1 MIEFLIRRFVPDWQQ
16 VQRTDVR
23 ERYGTLAAAVGI
35 LSNIFLCII
44 KGLIG
49 LFSGSIAVTADAV
62 NNLSDAG
69 SSVITL
75 LAFKIAGKPA
85 DEEHPYGH
93 ARMEYI
99 SGMAVSFIII
109 LLGLELMGS
118 SFEKILHPEEVGVSA
133 LTYLVLIVS
142 IAVKLWQGM
151 FNRNLGKRISS
162 EALLKNGGEI
172 FRVQQTM
179 QLVAKAYG
187 IPGFQ
192 VYVLANGLFVSMQE
206 EGRTITRPVES
217 GDAAGQEH
225 LFGQEHLASRAHL
238 ASQVRYVPLSSV
250 HLGRVAAVN
259 NLSREIVA
267 QKYTVEEASRK
278 IEQIDKLPFT
288 SNAVQT
294 LMSGLGAGA
303 FCILFGGSLLDSA
316 AAFLSGLVLW
326 IFVLFLT
333 ARGANKIMVN
343 ILASALVTAMGVLF
357 FHLFSFG
364 DSMDMIVIGSIVPL
378 LPGVPLTNSIR
389 DYLNGDYLSGTI
401 RMIDAVL
408 VACCIA
414 LGVGIVLRVFQLVT
428 A

>member
-85 DEEHPYGH
+85 DKEHPYGH

-162 EALLKNGGEI
+162 EALQATAADSLNDVFSTGAVLLSTLVYQFTAIPIDGWVGMLVAI
-172 FRVQQTM
+172 FITVSGVKLIMETGSPLLGQAPDPQMVQELEEKITAYDGVIGIHDLQVHNYGPGRVFATVHAEVPANRDILVSHDIIDNIEREVGHEMNLNLVIHMDPVVTDDERLNQLHAQVQQIVAGIDSNLSMHDFRAVFGPTHTN
-179 QLVAKAYG
+179 LVFDVVVP
-187 IPGFQ
+187 PGF
-192 VYVLANGLFVSMQE
+192 S
-206 EGRTITRPVES
+206 
-217 GDAAGQEH
+217 
-225 LFGQEHLASRAHL
+225 
-238 ASQVRYVPLSSV
+238 LSDSE
-250 HLGRVAAVN
+250 
-259 NLSREIVA
+259 LSR
-267 QKYTVEEASRK
+267 R
-278 IEQIDKLPFT
+278 IEQQ
-288 SNAVQT
+288 VQT
-294 LMSGLGAGA
+294 LGSY
-303 FCILFGGSLLDSA
+303 FC
-316 AAFLSGLVLW
+316 
-326 IFVLFLT
+326 
-333 ARGANKIMVN
+333 
-343 ILASALVTAMGVLF
+343 
-357 FHLFSFG
+357 
-364 DSMDMIVIGSIVPL
+364 VITVDHNYAYFPQ
-378 LPGVPLTNSIR
+378 N
-389 DYLNGDYLSGTI
+389 
-401 RMIDAVL
+401 AK
-408 VACCIA
+408 
-414 LGVGIVLRVFQLVT
+414 
-428 A
+428 

>member
-162 EALLKNGGEI
+162 EALQATAADSLNDVFSTGAVLLSTLVYQFTAVPIDGW
-172 FRVQQTM
+172 VGM
-179 QLVAKAYG
+179 LVAIFITVSGVKLIMETGSPLLGQAPDPQMVRELEEKITAYDGVIG
-187 IPGFQ
+187 IHDLQVHNYGPGRVFATVHAEVPANRDILVSHDIIDNIEREVGHEMNLNLVIHMDPVVTDDERLNQLHAQVQLIVAGIDSNLSMHDFRAVFGPTHTNLVFDVVVPPGF
-192 VYVLANGLFVSMQE
+192 S
-206 EGRTITRPVES
+206 
-217 GDAAGQEH
+217 
-225 LFGQEHLASRAHL
+225 
-238 ASQVRYVPLSSV
+238 LSDSE
-250 HLGRVAAVN
+250 
-259 NLSREIVA
+259 LSR
-267 QKYTVEEASRK
+267 R
-278 IEQIDKLPFT
+278 IEQQ
-288 SNAVQT
+288 VQT
-294 LMSGLGAGA
+294 LGSY
-303 FCILFGGSLLDSA
+303 FC
-316 AAFLSGLVLW
+316 
-326 IFVLFLT
+326 
-333 ARGANKIMVN
+333 
-343 ILASALVTAMGVLF
+343 
-357 FHLFSFG
+357 
-364 DSMDMIVIGSIVPL
+364 VITVDHNYAYFPQ
-378 LPGVPLTNSIR
+378 N
-389 DYLNGDYLSGTI
+389 
-401 RMIDAVL
+401 AK
-408 VACCIA
+408 
-414 LGVGIVLRVFQLVT
+414 
-428 A
+428 

>member
-162 EALLKNGGEI
+162 EALQATAADSLNDVFSTGAVLLSTLVYQFTAIPIDGWVGMLVAI
-172 FRVQQTM
+172 FITVSGVKLIMETGSPLLGQAPDPQMVRELEEKITAYDGVIGIHDLQVHNYGPGRVFATVHAEVPANRDILVSHDIIDNIEREVGHEMNLNLVIHMDPVVTDDERLNQLHAQVQQIVVSIDSDLSMHDFRAVFGPTHTN
-179 QLVAKAYG
+179 LVFDVVVP
-187 IPGFQ
+187 PGF
-192 VYVLANGLFVSMQE
+192 S
-206 EGRTITRPVES
+206 
-217 GDAAGQEH
+217 
-225 LFGQEHLASRAHL
+225 
-238 ASQVRYVPLSSV
+238 LSDSE
-250 HLGRVAAVN
+250 
-259 NLSREIVA
+259 LSR
-267 QKYTVEEASRK
+267 R
-278 IEQIDKLPFT
+278 IEQQ
-288 SNAVQT
+288 VQT
-294 LMSGLGAGA
+294 LGSY
-303 FCILFGGSLLDSA
+303 FC
-316 AAFLSGLVLW
+316 
-326 IFVLFLT
+326 
-333 ARGANKIMVN
+333 
-343 ILASALVTAMGVLF
+343 
-357 FHLFSFG
+357 
-364 DSMDMIVIGSIVPL
+364 VITVDHNYAYFPQ
-378 LPGVPLTNSIR
+378 N
-389 DYLNGDYLSGTI
+389 
-401 RMIDAVL
+401 AK
-408 VACCIA
+408 
-414 LGVGIVLRVFQLVT
+414 
-428 A
+428 

>member
-99 SGMAVSFIII
+99 AGMAVSFIII

-162 EALLKNGGEI
+162 EALQATAADSLNDVFSTGAVLLSTLVYQFTAIPIDGWVGMLVAI
-172 FRVQQTM
+172 FITVSGVKLIMETGSPLLGQAPDPQMVRELEEKITAYDGVIGIHDLQVHNYGPGRVFATVHAEVPANRDILVSHDIIDNIEREVGHEMNLNLVIHMDPVVTDDERLNQLHAQVQQIVAGIDSNLSMHDFRAVFGPTHTN
-179 QLVAKAYG
+179 LVFDVVVP
-187 IPGFQ
+187 PGF
-192 VYVLANGLFVSMQE
+192 S
-206 EGRTITRPVES
+206 
-217 GDAAGQEH
+217 
-225 LFGQEHLASRAHL
+225 
-238 ASQVRYVPLSSV
+238 LSDSE
-250 HLGRVAAVN
+250 
-259 NLSREIVA
+259 LSR
-267 QKYTVEEASRK
+267 R
-278 IEQIDKLPFT
+278 IEQQ
-288 SNAVQT
+288 VQT
-294 LMSGLGAGA
+294 LGSY
-303 FCILFGGSLLDSA
+303 FC
-316 AAFLSGLVLW
+316 
-326 IFVLFLT
+326 
-333 ARGANKIMVN
+333 
-343 ILASALVTAMGVLF
+343 
-357 FHLFSFG
+357 
-364 DSMDMIVIGSIVPL
+364 VITVDHNYAYFPQ
-378 LPGVPLTNSIR
+378 N
-389 DYLNGDYLSGTI
+389 
-401 RMIDAVL
+401 AK
-408 VACCIA
+408 
-414 LGVGIVLRVFQLVT
+414 
-428 A
+428 

>member
-23 ERYGTLAAAVGI
+23 ERYGTLAAVVGI

-162 EALLKNGGEI
+162 EALQATAADSLNDVFSTGAVLLSTLVYQFTAIPIDGW
-172 FRVQQTM
+172 VGM
-179 QLVAKAYG
+179 LVAIFITVSGVKLIMETGSPLLGQAPDPQMVRELEEKITAYDGVIG
-187 IPGFQ
+187 IHDLQVHNYGPGRVFATVHAEVPANRDILVSHDIIDNIEREVGHEMNLNLVIHMDPVVTDDERLNQLHAQVQLIVAGIDSNLSMHDFRAVFGPTHTNLVFDVVVPPGF
-192 VYVLANGLFVSMQE
+192 S
-206 EGRTITRPVES
+206 
-217 GDAAGQEH
+217 
-225 LFGQEHLASRAHL
+225 
-238 ASQVRYVPLSSV
+238 LSDSE
-250 HLGRVAAVN
+250 
-259 NLSREIVA
+259 LSR
-267 QKYTVEEASRK
+267 R
-278 IEQIDKLPFT
+278 IEQQ
-288 SNAVQT
+288 VQ
-294 LMSGLGAGA
+294 
-303 FCILFGGSLLDSA
+303 
-316 AAFLSGLVLW
+316 
-326 IFVLFLT
+326 
-333 ARGANKIMVN
+333 
-343 ILASALVTAMGVLF
+343 
-357 FHLFSFG
+357 
-364 DSMDMIVIGSIVPL
+364 
-378 LPGVPLTNSIR
+378 
-389 DYLNGDYLSGTI
+389 
-401 RMIDAVL
+401 
-408 VACCIA
+408 A
-414 LGVGIVLRVFQLVT
+414 LGSYFCVITVDHNYAYFPQN
-428 A
+428 AK

>member
-109 LLGLELMGS
+109 LLGLELIGS

-162 EALLKNGGEI
+162 EALQATAADSLNDVFSTGAVLLSTLVYQFTAIPIDGWVGMLVAI
-172 FRVQQTM
+172 FITVSGVKLIMETGSPLLGQAPDPQMVRELEEKITAYDGVIGIHDLQVHNYGPGRVFATVHAEVPANRDILVSHDIIDNIEREVGHEMNLNLVIHMDPVVTDDERLNQLHAQVQQIVAGIDSNLSMHDFRAVFGPTHTN
-179 QLVAKAYG
+179 LVFDVVVP
-187 IPGFQ
+187 PGF
-192 VYVLANGLFVSMQE
+192 S
-206 EGRTITRPVES
+206 
-217 GDAAGQEH
+217 
-225 LFGQEHLASRAHL
+225 
-238 ASQVRYVPLSSV
+238 LSDSE
-250 HLGRVAAVN
+250 
-259 NLSREIVA
+259 LSR
-267 QKYTVEEASRK
+267 R
-278 IEQIDKLPFT
+278 IEQQ
-288 SNAVQT
+288 VQT
-294 LMSGLGAGA
+294 LGSY
-303 FCILFGGSLLDSA
+303 FC
-316 AAFLSGLVLW
+316 
-326 IFVLFLT
+326 
-333 ARGANKIMVN
+333 
-343 ILASALVTAMGVLF
+343 
-357 FHLFSFG
+357 
-364 DSMDMIVIGSIVPL
+364 VITVDHNYAYFPQ
-378 LPGVPLTNSIR
+378 N
-389 DYLNGDYLSGTI
+389 
-401 RMIDAVL
+401 AK
-408 VACCIA
+408 
-414 LGVGIVLRVFQLVT
+414 
-428 A
+428 

>member
-23 ERYGTLAAAVGI
+23 ERYGTLAAVVGI

-151 FNRNLGKRISS
+151 FNRSLGKRISS
-162 EALLKNGGEI
+162 EALQATAADSLNDVFSTGAVLLSTLVYQFTAIPIDGWVGMLVAI
-172 FRVQQTM
+172 FITVSGVKLIMETGSPLLGQAPDPQMVQELEEKITAYDGVIGIHDLQVHNYGPGRVFATVHAEVPANRDILVSHDIIDNIEREVGHEMNLNLVIHMDPVVTDDERLNQLHAQVQQIVAGIDSNLSMHDFRAVFGPTHTN
-179 QLVAKAYG
+179 LVFDVVVP
-187 IPGFQ
+187 PGF
-192 VYVLANGLFVSMQE
+192 S
-206 EGRTITRPVES
+206 
-217 GDAAGQEH
+217 
-225 LFGQEHLASRAHL
+225 
-238 ASQVRYVPLSSV
+238 LSDSE
-250 HLGRVAAVN
+250 
-259 NLSREIVA
+259 LSR
-267 QKYTVEEASRK
+267 R
-278 IEQIDKLPFT
+278 IEQQ
-288 SNAVQT
+288 VQT
-294 LMSGLGAGA
+294 LGSY
-303 FCILFGGSLLDSA
+303 FC
-316 AAFLSGLVLW
+316 
-326 IFVLFLT
+326 
-333 ARGANKIMVN
+333 
-343 ILASALVTAMGVLF
+343 
-357 FHLFSFG
+357 
-364 DSMDMIVIGSIVPL
+364 VITVDHNYAYFPQ
-378 LPGVPLTNSIR
+378 N
-389 DYLNGDYLSGTI
+389 
-401 RMIDAVL
+401 AK
-408 VACCIA
+408 
-414 LGVGIVLRVFQLVT
+414 
-428 A
+428 

>member
-49 LFSGSIAVTADAV
+49 LFSGSIAVIADAV

-151 FNRNLGKRISS
+151 FNRSLGKRISS
-162 EALLKNGGEI
+162 EALQATAADSLNDVFSTGAVLLSTLVYQFTAIPIDGWVGMLVAI
-172 FRVQQTM
+172 FITVSGVKLIMETGSPLLGQAPDPQMVRELEEKITAYDGVIGIHDLQVHNYGPGRVFATVHAEVPANRDILVSHDIIDNIEREVGHEMNLNLVIHMDPVVTDDERLNQLHAQVQQIVAGIDSNLSMHDFRAVFGPTHTN
-179 QLVAKAYG
+179 LVFDVVVP
-187 IPGFQ
+187 PGF
-192 VYVLANGLFVSMQE
+192 S
-206 EGRTITRPVES
+206 
-217 GDAAGQEH
+217 
-225 LFGQEHLASRAHL
+225 
-238 ASQVRYVPLSSV
+238 LSDSE
-250 HLGRVAAVN
+250 
-259 NLSREIVA
+259 LSR
-267 QKYTVEEASRK
+267 R
-278 IEQIDKLPFT
+278 IEQQ
-288 SNAVQT
+288 VQT
-294 LMSGLGAGA
+294 LGSY
-303 FCILFGGSLLDSA
+303 FC
-316 AAFLSGLVLW
+316 
-326 IFVLFLT
+326 
-333 ARGANKIMVN
+333 
-343 ILASALVTAMGVLF
+343 
-357 FHLFSFG
+357 
-364 DSMDMIVIGSIVPL
+364 VITVDHNYAYFPQ
-378 LPGVPLTNSIR
+378 N
-389 DYLNGDYLSGTI
+389 
-401 RMIDAVL
+401 AK
-408 VACCIA
+408 
-414 LGVGIVLRVFQLVT
+414 
-428 A
+428 

>member
-162 EALLKNGGEI
+162 EALQATAADSLNDVFSTGAVLLSTLVYQFTAIPIDGWVGMLVAI
-172 FRVQQTM
+172 FITVSGVKLIMETGSPLLGQAPDPQMVRELEEKITAYDGVIGIHDLQVHNYGPGRVFATVHAEVPANRDILVSHDIIDNIERDFQRDM
-179 QLVAKAYG
+179 GIQLVIHLDPVVTGDERTNKLRE
-187 IPGFQ
+187 Q
-192 VYVLANGLFVSMQE
+192 V
-206 EGRTITRPVES
+206 
-217 GDAAGQEH
+217 
-225 LFGQEHLASRAHL
+225 
-238 ASQVRYVPLSSV
+238 
-250 HLGRVAAVN
+250 
-259 NLSREIVA
+259 
-267 QKYTVEEASRK
+267 
-278 IEQIDKLPFT
+278 
-288 SNAVQT
+288 
-294 LMSGLGAGA
+294 
-303 FCILFGGSLLDSA
+303 GSLLHVVYPQAAMHDFRVVWGVTHSNVVFDVAVPFSLADSDDQVKERIA
-316 AAFLSGLVLW
+316 QAVSTLDPSYRAVVTVDRES
-326 IFVLFLT
+326 T
-333 ARGANKIMVN
+333 VN
-343 ILASALVTAMGVLF
+343 ELES
-357 FHLFSFG
+357 
-364 DSMDMIVIGSIVPL
+364 
-378 LPGVPLTNSIR
+378 
-389 DYLNGDYLSGTI
+389 
-401 RMIDAVL
+401 
-408 VACCIA
+408 
-414 LGVGIVLRVFQLVT
+414 
-428 A
+428 

>member
-1 MIEFLIRRFVPDWQQ
+1 MIEFLIRRFIPDWQQ

-162 EALLKNGGEI
+162 EALQATAADSLNDVFSTGAVLLSTLVYQFTAIPIDGWVGMLVAI
-172 FRVQQTM
+172 FITVSGVKLIMETGSPLLGQAPDPQMVQELEEKITAYDGVIGIHDLQVHNYGPGRVFATVHAEVPANRDILVSHDIIDNIEREVGHEMNLNLVIHMDPVVTDDERLNQLHAQVQQIVVGIDSDLSMHDFRAVFGPTHTN
-179 QLVAKAYG
+179 LVFDVVVP
-187 IPGFQ
+187 PGF
-192 VYVLANGLFVSMQE
+192 S
-206 EGRTITRPVES
+206 
-217 GDAAGQEH
+217 
-225 LFGQEHLASRAHL
+225 
-238 ASQVRYVPLSSV
+238 LSDSE
-250 HLGRVAAVN
+250 
-259 NLSREIVA
+259 LSR
-267 QKYTVEEASRK
+267 R
-278 IEQIDKLPFT
+278 IEQQ
-288 SNAVQT
+288 VQT
-294 LMSGLGAGA
+294 LGSY
-303 FCILFGGSLLDSA
+303 FC
-316 AAFLSGLVLW
+316 
-326 IFVLFLT
+326 
-333 ARGANKIMVN
+333 
-343 ILASALVTAMGVLF
+343 
-357 FHLFSFG
+357 
-364 DSMDMIVIGSIVPL
+364 VITVDHNYAYFPQ
-378 LPGVPLTNSIR
+378 N
-389 DYLNGDYLSGTI
+389 
-401 RMIDAVL
+401 AK
-408 VACCIA
+408 
-414 LGVGIVLRVFQLVT
+414 
-428 A
+428 

>member
-162 EALLKNGGEI
+162 EALQATAADSLNDVFSTGAVLLSTLVYQFTAIPIDGWVGMLVAI
-172 FRVQQTM
+172 FITVSGVKLIMETGSPLLGQAPDPQMVRELEEKITAYDGVIGIHDLQVHNYGPGRVFATVHAEVPANRDILVSHDIIDNIEREVGHEMNLNLVIHMDPVVTDDERLNQLHAQVQQIVAGIDSNLSMHDFRAVFGPTHTN
-179 QLVAKAYG
+179 LVFDVVVP
-187 IPGFQ
+187 PGF
-192 VYVLANGLFVSMQE
+192 S
-206 EGRTITRPVES
+206 
-217 GDAAGQEH
+217 
-225 LFGQEHLASRAHL
+225 
-238 ASQVRYVPLSSV
+238 LSDSE
-250 HLGRVAAVN
+250 
-259 NLSREIVA
+259 LSR
-267 QKYTVEEASRK
+267 R
-278 IEQIDKLPFT
+278 IEQQ
-288 SNAVQT
+288 VQT
-294 LMSGLGAGA
+294 LGSY
-303 FCILFGGSLLDSA
+303 FC
-316 AAFLSGLVLW
+316 
-326 IFVLFLT
+326 
-333 ARGANKIMVN
+333 
-343 ILASALVTAMGVLF
+343 
-357 FHLFSFG
+357 
-364 DSMDMIVIGSIVPL
+364 VITVDHNYAYFPQ
-378 LPGVPLTNSIR
+378 NSK
-389 DYLNGDYLSGTI
+389 
-401 RMIDAVL
+401 
-408 VACCIA
+408 
-414 LGVGIVLRVFQLVT
+414 
-428 A
+428 

>member
-85 DEEHPYGH
+85 DEEHHYGH

-162 EALLKNGGEI
+162 EALQATAADSLNDVFSTGAVLLSTLVYQFTAIPIDGWVCMLVAI
-172 FRVQQTM
+172 FITVSGVKLIMETGSPLLGQAPDPQMVQELEEKITAYDGVIGIHDLQVHNYGPGRVFATVHAEVPANRDILVSHDIIDNIEREVGHEMNLNLVIHMDPVVTDDERLNQLHAQVQQIVAGIDSNLSMHDFRAVFGPTHTN
-179 QLVAKAYG
+179 LVFDVVVP
-187 IPGFQ
+187 PGF
-192 VYVLANGLFVSMQE
+192 S
-206 EGRTITRPVES
+206 
-217 GDAAGQEH
+217 
-225 LFGQEHLASRAHL
+225 
-238 ASQVRYVPLSSV
+238 LSDSE
-250 HLGRVAAVN
+250 
-259 NLSREIVA
+259 LSR
-267 QKYTVEEASRK
+267 R
-278 IEQIDKLPFT
+278 IEQQ
-288 SNAVQT
+288 VQT
-294 LMSGLGAGA
+294 LGSY
-303 FCILFGGSLLDSA
+303 FC
-316 AAFLSGLVLW
+316 
-326 IFVLFLT
+326 
-333 ARGANKIMVN
+333 
-343 ILASALVTAMGVLF
+343 
-357 FHLFSFG
+357 
-364 DSMDMIVIGSIVPL
+364 VITVDHNYAYFPK
-378 LPGVPLTNSIR
+378 N
-389 DYLNGDYLSGTI
+389 
-401 RMIDAVL
+401 AK
-408 VACCIA
+408 
-414 LGVGIVLRVFQLVT
+414 
-428 A
+428 

>member
-151 FNRNLGKRISS
+151 FNRSLGKRISS
-162 EALLKNGGEI
+162 EALQATATDSLNDVFSTGAVLLSTLVYQFTAIPIDGWVGMLVAI
-172 FRVQQTM
+172 FITVSGVKLIMETGSPLLGQAPDPQMVRELEEKITAYDGVIGIHDLQVHNYGPGRVFATVHAEVPANRDILVSHDIIDNIEREVGHEMNLNLVIHMDPVVTDDERLNQLQAQVQQIVAGIDSNLSMHDFRAVFGPTHTN
-179 QLVAKAYG
+179 LVFDVVVP
-187 IPGFQ
+187 PGF
-192 VYVLANGLFVSMQE
+192 S
-206 EGRTITRPVES
+206 
-217 GDAAGQEH
+217 
-225 LFGQEHLASRAHL
+225 
-238 ASQVRYVPLSSV
+238 LSDSE
-250 HLGRVAAVN
+250 
-259 NLSREIVA
+259 LSR
-267 QKYTVEEASRK
+267 R
-278 IEQIDKLPFT
+278 IEQQ
-288 SNAVQT
+288 VQT
-294 LMSGLGAGA
+294 LGSY
-303 FCILFGGSLLDSA
+303 FC
-316 AAFLSGLVLW
+316 
-326 IFVLFLT
+326 
-333 ARGANKIMVN
+333 
-343 ILASALVTAMGVLF
+343 
-357 FHLFSFG
+357 
-364 DSMDMIVIGSIVPL
+364 VITVDHNYAYFPQ
-378 LPGVPLTNSIR
+378 N
-389 DYLNGDYLSGTI
+389 
-401 RMIDAVL
+401 AK
-408 VACCIA
+408 
-414 LGVGIVLRVFQLVT
+414 
-428 A
+428 

>member
-162 EALLKNGGEI
+162 EALQATAADSLNDVFSTGAVLLSTLVYQFTAIPIDGWVGMLVAIFITVSGVKLIMETGSPLLGQAPDPQMVRELEEKITAYDGVIGIHDLQVHNYGPGRVFATVHAEVPANRDILVSHDIIDNIEREGGHEMNLNLVI
-172 FRVQQTM
+172 HMDPVVTDDERLNQLHAQVQQIVAGIDSNLSMHDFRAVFGPTHTN
-179 QLVAKAYG
+179 LVFDVVVP
-187 IPGFQ
+187 PGF
-192 VYVLANGLFVSMQE
+192 S
-206 EGRTITRPVES
+206 
-217 GDAAGQEH
+217 
-225 LFGQEHLASRAHL
+225 
-238 ASQVRYVPLSSV
+238 LSDSE
-250 HLGRVAAVN
+250 
-259 NLSREIVA
+259 LSR
-267 QKYTVEEASRK
+267 R
-278 IEQIDKLPFT
+278 IEQQ
-288 SNAVQT
+288 VQT
-294 LMSGLGAGA
+294 LGSY
-303 FCILFGGSLLDSA
+303 FC
-316 AAFLSGLVLW
+316 
-326 IFVLFLT
+326 
-333 ARGANKIMVN
+333 
-343 ILASALVTAMGVLF
+343 
-357 FHLFSFG
+357 
-364 DSMDMIVIGSIVPL
+364 VITVDHNYAYFPQ
-378 LPGVPLTNSIR
+378 N
-389 DYLNGDYLSGTI
+389 
-401 RMIDAVL
+401 AK
-408 VACCIA
+408 
-414 LGVGIVLRVFQLVT
+414 
-428 A
+428 

>member
-151 FNRNLGKRISS
+151 FNRSLGKRISS
-162 EALLKNGGEI
+162 EALQATAADSLNDVFSTGAVLLSTLVYQFTAIPIDGWVGMLVAI
-172 FRVQQTM
+172 FITVSGVKLIMETGSPLLGQAPDPQMVRELEEKITAYDGVIGIHDLQVHNYGPGRVFATVHAEVPANRDILVSHDIIDNIEREVGHEMNLNLVIHMDPVVTNDERLNQLHAQVQQIVVGIDSNLSMHDFRAVFGPTHTN
-179 QLVAKAYG
+179 LVFDVVVP
-187 IPGFQ
+187 PGF
-192 VYVLANGLFVSMQE
+192 S
-206 EGRTITRPVES
+206 
-217 GDAAGQEH
+217 
-225 LFGQEHLASRAHL
+225 
-238 ASQVRYVPLSSV
+238 LSDSE
-250 HLGRVAAVN
+250 
-259 NLSREIVA
+259 LSR
-267 QKYTVEEASRK
+267 R
-278 IEQIDKLPFT
+278 IEQQ
-288 SNAVQT
+288 VQT
-294 LMSGLGAGA
+294 LGSY
-303 FCILFGGSLLDSA
+303 FC
-316 AAFLSGLVLW
+316 
-326 IFVLFLT
+326 
-333 ARGANKIMVN
+333 
-343 ILASALVTAMGVLF
+343 
-357 FHLFSFG
+357 
-364 DSMDMIVIGSIVPL
+364 VITVDHNYAYFPQ
-378 LPGVPLTNSIR
+378 N
-389 DYLNGDYLSGTI
+389 
-401 RMIDAVL
+401 AK
-408 VACCIA
+408 
-414 LGVGIVLRVFQLVT
+414 
-428 A
+428 

>member
-49 LFSGSIAVTADAV
+49 LFSGSIAITADAV

-151 FNRNLGKRISS
+151 FNRSLGKRISS
-162 EALLKNGGEI
+162 EALQATAADSLNDVFSTGAVLLSTLVYQFTAIPIDGWVGMLVAI
-172 FRVQQTM
+172 FITVSGVKLIMETGSPLLGQAPDPQMVQELEEKITAYDGVIGIHDLQVHNYGPGRVFATVHVEVPANRDILVSHDIIDNIEREVGHEMNLNLVIHMDPVVTDDERLNQLHAQVQQIVAGIDSNLSMHDFRAVFGPTHTN
-179 QLVAKAYG
+179 LVFDVVVP
-187 IPGFQ
+187 PGF
-192 VYVLANGLFVSMQE
+192 S
-206 EGRTITRPVES
+206 
-217 GDAAGQEH
+217 
-225 LFGQEHLASRAHL
+225 
-238 ASQVRYVPLSSV
+238 LSDSE
-250 HLGRVAAVN
+250 
-259 NLSREIVA
+259 LSR
-267 QKYTVEEASRK
+267 R
-278 IEQIDKLPFT
+278 IEQQM
-288 SNAVQT
+288 QT
-294 LMSGLGAGA
+294 LGSY
-303 FCILFGGSLLDSA
+303 FC
-316 AAFLSGLVLW
+316 
-326 IFVLFLT
+326 
-333 ARGANKIMVN
+333 
-343 ILASALVTAMGVLF
+343 
-357 FHLFSFG
+357 
-364 DSMDMIVIGSIVPL
+364 VITVDHNYAYFPQ
-378 LPGVPLTNSIR
+378 N
-389 DYLNGDYLSGTI
+389 
-401 RMIDAVL
+401 AK
-408 VACCIA
+408 
-414 LGVGIVLRVFQLVT
+414 
-428 A
+428 

>member
-162 EALLKNGGEI
+162 EALQATAADSLNDVFSTGAVLLSTLVYQFTAIPIDGWVGMLVAI
-172 FRVQQTM
+172 FITVSGVKLIMETGSPLLGQAPDPQMVRELEEKITAYDGVIGIHDLQVHNYGPGRVFATVHAEVPANRDILVSHDIIDNIEREVGHEMNLNLVIHMDPVVTDDERLNQLHAQVQQIVVGIDSDLSMHDFRAVFGPTHTN
-179 QLVAKAYG
+179 LVFDVVVP
-187 IPGFQ
+187 PGF
-192 VYVLANGLFVSMQE
+192 S
-206 EGRTITRPVES
+206 
-217 GDAAGQEH
+217 
-225 LFGQEHLASRAHL
+225 
-238 ASQVRYVPLSSV
+238 LSDSE
-250 HLGRVAAVN
+250 
-259 NLSREIVA
+259 LSR
-267 QKYTVEEASRK
+267 R
-278 IEQIDKLPFT
+278 IEQQ
-288 SNAVQT
+288 VQT
-294 LMSGLGAGA
+294 LGSY
-303 FCILFGGSLLDSA
+303 FC
-316 AAFLSGLVLW
+316 
-326 IFVLFLT
+326 
-333 ARGANKIMVN
+333 
-343 ILASALVTAMGVLF
+343 
-357 FHLFSFG
+357 
-364 DSMDMIVIGSIVPL
+364 VITVDHNYAYFPQ
-378 LPGVPLTNSIR
+378 N
-389 DYLNGDYLSGTI
+389 
-401 RMIDAVL
+401 AK
-408 VACCIA
+408 
-414 LGVGIVLRVFQLVT
+414 
-428 A
+428 

>member
-162 EALLKNGGEI
+162 EALQATAADSLNDVFSTGAVLLSTLVYQFTAIPIDGWVGMLVAIFITVSGVKLIMETGSPLLGQAPDPQMVRELEEKITAYDGVIGIHDLAVHNYGVGRCFASVHCEVPAEEDILKSHDIIDNIERDFLEHDHIHLVIHLDPVVTQDERTEALHRQVRELVGRVYPQVSI
-172 FRVQQTM
+172 HDFRVVWGITHSNV
-179 QLVAKAYG
+179 LFDVAA
-187 IPGFQ
+187 PFS
-192 VYVLANGLFVSMQE
+192 LADSDQEIKEKLGAAVS
-206 EGRTITRPVES
+206 RLDPSYRPVITVDREGTVNQWES
-217 GDAAGQEH
+217 
-225 LFGQEHLASRAHL
+225 
-238 ASQVRYVPLSSV
+238 
-250 HLGRVAAVN
+250 
-259 NLSREIVA
+259 
-267 QKYTVEEASRK
+267 
-278 IEQIDKLPFT
+278 
-288 SNAVQT
+288 
-294 LMSGLGAGA
+294 
-303 FCILFGGSLLDSA
+303 
-316 AAFLSGLVLW
+316 
-326 IFVLFLT
+326 
-333 ARGANKIMVN
+333 
-343 ILASALVTAMGVLF
+343 
-357 FHLFSFG
+357 
-364 DSMDMIVIGSIVPL
+364 
-378 LPGVPLTNSIR
+378 
-389 DYLNGDYLSGTI
+389 
-401 RMIDAVL
+401 
-408 VACCIA
+408 
-414 LGVGIVLRVFQLVT
+414 
-428 A
+428 

>member
-162 EALLKNGGEI
+162 EALQATAADSLNDVFSTGAVLLSTLGSQFPAIPIDGWVGMLVAI
-172 FRVQQTM
+172 FITVSGVKLIMETGSPLLGQAPDPQMVRELEEKITAYDGVIGIHDLQVHNYGPGRVFATVHAEVPANRDILVSHDIIDNIEREVGHEMNLNLVIHMDPVVTDDERLNQLHAQVQQIVAGIDSNLSMHDFRAVFGPTHTN
-179 QLVAKAYG
+179 LVFDVVVP
-187 IPGFQ
+187 PGF
-192 VYVLANGLFVSMQE
+192 S
-206 EGRTITRPVES
+206 
-217 GDAAGQEH
+217 
-225 LFGQEHLASRAHL
+225 
-238 ASQVRYVPLSSV
+238 LSDSE
-250 HLGRVAAVN
+250 
-259 NLSREIVA
+259 LSR
-267 QKYTVEEASRK
+267 R
-278 IEQIDKLPFT
+278 IEQQ
-288 SNAVQT
+288 VQT
-294 LMSGLGAGA
+294 LGSY
-303 FCILFGGSLLDSA
+303 FC
-316 AAFLSGLVLW
+316 
-326 IFVLFLT
+326 
-333 ARGANKIMVN
+333 
-343 ILASALVTAMGVLF
+343 
-357 FHLFSFG
+357 
-364 DSMDMIVIGSIVPL
+364 VITVDHNYAYFPQN
-378 LPGVPLTNSIR
+378 VK
-389 DYLNGDYLSGTI
+389 
-401 RMIDAVL
+401 
-408 VACCIA
+408 
-414 LGVGIVLRVFQLVT
+414 
-428 A
+428 

>member
-49 LFSGSIAVTADAV
+49 LFSGSIAITADAV

-151 FNRNLGKRISS
+151 FNRSLGKRISS
-162 EALLKNGGEI
+162 EALQATAADSLNDVFSTGAVLLSTLVYQFTAIPIDGWVGMLVAI
-172 FRVQQTM
+172 FITVSGVKLIMETGSPLLGQAPDPQMVRELEEKITAYDGVIGIHDLQVHNYGPGRVFATVHAEVPANRDILVSHDIIDNIEREVGHEMNLNLVIHMDPVVTDDERLNQLHAQVQQIVVGIDSDLSMHDFRAVFGPTHTN
-179 QLVAKAYG
+179 LVFDVVVP
-187 IPGFQ
+187 PGF
-192 VYVLANGLFVSMQE
+192 S
-206 EGRTITRPVES
+206 
-217 GDAAGQEH
+217 
-225 LFGQEHLASRAHL
+225 
-238 ASQVRYVPLSSV
+238 LSDSE
-250 HLGRVAAVN
+250 
-259 NLSREIVA
+259 LSR
-267 QKYTVEEASRK
+267 R
-278 IEQIDKLPFT
+278 IEQQ
-288 SNAVQT
+288 VQT
-294 LMSGLGAGA
+294 LGSY
-303 FCILFGGSLLDSA
+303 FC
-316 AAFLSGLVLW
+316 
-326 IFVLFLT
+326 
-333 ARGANKIMVN
+333 
-343 ILASALVTAMGVLF
+343 
-357 FHLFSFG
+357 
-364 DSMDMIVIGSIVPL
+364 VITVDHNYAYFPQ
-378 LPGVPLTNSIR
+378 N
-389 DYLNGDYLSGTI
+389 
-401 RMIDAVL
+401 AK
-408 VACCIA
+408 
-414 LGVGIVLRVFQLVT
+414 
-428 A
+428 

>member
-162 EALLKNGGEI
+162 EALQATAADSLNDVFSTGAVLLSTLVYQFTAIPIDGW
-172 FRVQQTM
+172 VGM
-179 QLVAKAYG
+179 LVAIFITVSGVKLIMETGSPLLGQAPDPQMVRELEEKITAYDGVIG
-187 IPGFQ
+187 IHDLQVHNYGPGRVFATVHAEVPANRDILVSHDIIDNIEREVGHEMNLNLVIHMDPVVTDDERLNQLHAQVQLIVAGIDSNLSMHDFRAVFGPTHTNLVFDVVVPPGF
-192 VYVLANGLFVSMQE
+192 S
-206 EGRTITRPVES
+206 
-217 GDAAGQEH
+217 
-225 LFGQEHLASRAHL
+225 
-238 ASQVRYVPLSSV
+238 LSDSE
-250 HLGRVAAVN
+250 
-259 NLSREIVA
+259 LSR
-267 QKYTVEEASRK
+267 R
-278 IEQIDKLPFT
+278 IEQQ
-288 SNAVQT
+288 VQ
-294 LMSGLGAGA
+294 
-303 FCILFGGSLLDSA
+303 
-316 AAFLSGLVLW
+316 
-326 IFVLFLT
+326 
-333 ARGANKIMVN
+333 
-343 ILASALVTAMGVLF
+343 
-357 FHLFSFG
+357 
-364 DSMDMIVIGSIVPL
+364 
-378 LPGVPLTNSIR
+378 
-389 DYLNGDYLSGTI
+389 
-401 RMIDAVL
+401 
-408 VACCIA
+408 A
-414 LGVGIVLRVFQLVT
+414 LGSYFCVITVDHNYAYFPQN
-428 A
+428 AK

>member
-118 SFEKILHPEEVGVSA
+118 SFEKILHPEEVGVSV

-162 EALLKNGGEI
+162 EALQATAADSLNDVFSTGAVLLSTLVYQFTAIPIDGWVGMLVAI
-172 FRVQQTM
+172 FITVSGVKLIMETGSPLLGQAPDPQMVRELEEKITAYDGVIGIHDLQVHNYGPGRVFATVHAEVPANRDILVSHDIIDNIEREVGHEMNLNLVIHMDPVVTDDERLNQLHAQVQQIVVGIDSDLSMHDFRAVFGPTHTN
-179 QLVAKAYG
+179 LVFDVVVP
-187 IPGFQ
+187 PGF
-192 VYVLANGLFVSMQE
+192 S
-206 EGRTITRPVES
+206 
-217 GDAAGQEH
+217 
-225 LFGQEHLASRAHL
+225 
-238 ASQVRYVPLSSV
+238 LSDSE
-250 HLGRVAAVN
+250 
-259 NLSREIVA
+259 LSR
-267 QKYTVEEASRK
+267 R
-278 IEQIDKLPFT
+278 IEQQ
-288 SNAVQT
+288 VQT
-294 LMSGLGAGA
+294 LGSY
-303 FCILFGGSLLDSA
+303 FC
-316 AAFLSGLVLW
+316 
-326 IFVLFLT
+326 
-333 ARGANKIMVN
+333 
-343 ILASALVTAMGVLF
+343 
-357 FHLFSFG
+357 
-364 DSMDMIVIGSIVPL
+364 VITVDHNYAYFPQ
-378 LPGVPLTNSIR
+378 N
-389 DYLNGDYLSGTI
+389 
-401 RMIDAVL
+401 AK
-408 VACCIA
+408 
-414 LGVGIVLRVFQLVT
+414 
-428 A
+428 

>member
-151 FNRNLGKRISS
+151 FNRSLGKRISS
-162 EALLKNGGEI
+162 EALQATAADSLNDVFSTGAVLLSTLVYQFTAIPIDGW
-172 FRVQQTM
+172 VGM
-179 QLVAKAYG
+179 LVAIFITISGVKLIMETGSPLLGQAPDPQMVRELEEKITAYDGVIG
-187 IPGFQ
+187 IHDLQVHNYGPGRVFATVHAEVPANRDILVSHDIIDNIEREVGHEMNLNLVIHMDPVVTDDERLNQLHAQVQLIVAGIDSNLSMHDFRAVFGPTHTNLVFDVVVPPGF
-192 VYVLANGLFVSMQE
+192 S
-206 EGRTITRPVES
+206 
-217 GDAAGQEH
+217 
-225 LFGQEHLASRAHL
+225 
-238 ASQVRYVPLSSV
+238 LSDSE
-250 HLGRVAAVN
+250 
-259 NLSREIVA
+259 LSR
-267 QKYTVEEASRK
+267 R
-278 IEQIDKLPFT
+278 IEQQ
-288 SNAVQT
+288 VQT
-294 LMSGLGAGA
+294 LGSY
-303 FCILFGGSLLDSA
+303 FC
-316 AAFLSGLVLW
+316 
-326 IFVLFLT
+326 
-333 ARGANKIMVN
+333 
-343 ILASALVTAMGVLF
+343 
-357 FHLFSFG
+357 
-364 DSMDMIVIGSIVPL
+364 VITVDHNYAYFPQ
-378 LPGVPLTNSIR
+378 N
-389 DYLNGDYLSGTI
+389 
-401 RMIDAVL
+401 AK
-408 VACCIA
+408 
-414 LGVGIVLRVFQLVT
+414 
-428 A
+428 

>member
-23 ERYGTLAAAVGI
+23 KRYGTLAAAVGI

-118 SFEKILHPEEVGVSA
+118 SFEKILHPEEVSVSA

-151 FNRNLGKRISS
+151 FNRSLGKRISS
-162 EALLKNGGEI
+162 EALQATAADSLNDVFSTGAVLLSTLVYQFTAIPIDGWVGMLVAI
-172 FRVQQTM
+172 FITVSGVKLIMETGSPLLGQAPDPQMVRELEEKITAYDGVIGIHDLQVHNYGPGRVFATVHAEVPANRDILVSHDIIDNIEREVGHEMNLNLVIHMDPVVTDDERLNQLHAQVQQIVAGIDSNLSMHDFRAVFGPTHTN
-179 QLVAKAYG
+179 LVFDVVVP
-187 IPGFQ
+187 PGF
-192 VYVLANGLFVSMQE
+192 S
-206 EGRTITRPVES
+206 
-217 GDAAGQEH
+217 
-225 LFGQEHLASRAHL
+225 
-238 ASQVRYVPLSSV
+238 LSDSE
-250 HLGRVAAVN
+250 
-259 NLSREIVA
+259 LSR
-267 QKYTVEEASRK
+267 R
-278 IEQIDKLPFT
+278 IEQQ
-288 SNAVQT
+288 VQT
-294 LMSGLGAGA
+294 LGSY
-303 FCILFGGSLLDSA
+303 FC
-316 AAFLSGLVLW
+316 
-326 IFVLFLT
+326 
-333 ARGANKIMVN
+333 
-343 ILASALVTAMGVLF
+343 
-357 FHLFSFG
+357 
-364 DSMDMIVIGSIVPL
+364 VITVDHNYAYFPQ
-378 LPGVPLTNSIR
+378 N
-389 DYLNGDYLSGTI
+389 
-401 RMIDAVL
+401 AK
-408 VACCIA
+408 
-414 LGVGIVLRVFQLVT
+414 
-428 A
+428 

>member
-151 FNRNLGKRISS
+151 FNRSLGKRISS
-162 EALLKNGGEI
+162 EALQAIAADSLNDVFSTGAVLLSTLVYQFTAIPIDGWVGMLVAI
-172 FRVQQTM
+172 FITVSGVKLIMETGSPLLGQAPDPQMVRELEEKITAYDGVIGIHDLQVHNYGPGRVFATVHAEVPANRDILVSHDIIDNIEREVGHEMNLNLVIHMDPVVTDDERLNQLHAQVQQIVVGIDSDLSMHDFRAVFGPTHTN
-179 QLVAKAYG
+179 LVFDVVVP
-187 IPGFQ
+187 PGF
-192 VYVLANGLFVSMQE
+192 S
-206 EGRTITRPVES
+206 
-217 GDAAGQEH
+217 
-225 LFGQEHLASRAHL
+225 
-238 ASQVRYVPLSSV
+238 LSDSE
-250 HLGRVAAVN
+250 
-259 NLSREIVA
+259 LSR
-267 QKYTVEEASRK
+267 R
-278 IEQIDKLPFT
+278 IEQQ
-288 SNAVQT
+288 VQT
-294 LMSGLGAGA
+294 LGSY
-303 FCILFGGSLLDSA
+303 FC
-316 AAFLSGLVLW
+316 
-326 IFVLFLT
+326 
-333 ARGANKIMVN
+333 
-343 ILASALVTAMGVLF
+343 
-357 FHLFSFG
+357 
-364 DSMDMIVIGSIVPL
+364 VITVDHNYAYFPQ
-378 LPGVPLTNSIR
+378 N
-389 DYLNGDYLSGTI
+389 
-401 RMIDAVL
+401 AK
-408 VACCIA
+408 
-414 LGVGIVLRVFQLVT
+414 
-428 A
+428 

>member
-133 LTYLVLIVS
+133 LTYLGLIVS

-151 FNRNLGKRISS
+151 FNRSLGKRISS
-162 EALLKNGGEI
+162 EALQATAADSLNDVFSTGAVLLSTLVYQFTAIPIDGWVGMLVAI
-172 FRVQQTM
+172 FITVSGVKLIMETGSPLLGQAPDPQMVRELEEKITAYDGVIGIHDLQVHNYGPGRVFATVHAEVPANRDILVSHDIIDNIEREVGHEMNLNLVIHMDPVVTDDERLNQLRAQVQQIVVGIDSNLSMHDFRAVFGPTHTN
-179 QLVAKAYG
+179 LVFDVVVP
-187 IPGFQ
+187 PGF
-192 VYVLANGLFVSMQE
+192 S
-206 EGRTITRPVES
+206 
-217 GDAAGQEH
+217 
-225 LFGQEHLASRAHL
+225 
-238 ASQVRYVPLSSV
+238 LSDSE
-250 HLGRVAAVN
+250 
-259 NLSREIVA
+259 LSR
-267 QKYTVEEASRK
+267 R
-278 IEQIDKLPFT
+278 IEQQ
-288 SNAVQT
+288 VQT
-294 LMSGLGAGA
+294 LGSY
-303 FCILFGGSLLDSA
+303 FC
-316 AAFLSGLVLW
+316 
-326 IFVLFLT
+326 
-333 ARGANKIMVN
+333 
-343 ILASALVTAMGVLF
+343 
-357 FHLFSFG
+357 
-364 DSMDMIVIGSIVPL
+364 VITVDHNYAYFPQ
-378 LPGVPLTNSIR
+378 N
-389 DYLNGDYLSGTI
+389 
-401 RMIDAVL
+401 AK
-408 VACCIA
+408 
-414 LGVGIVLRVFQLVT
+414 
-428 A
+428 

>member
-16 VQRTDVR
+16 VQHTDVR

-162 EALLKNGGEI
+162 EALQATAADSLNDVFSTGAVLLSTLVYQFTAIPIDGWVGMLVAI
-172 FRVQQTM
+172 FITVSGVKLIMETGSPLLGQAPDPQMVRELEEKITAYDGVIGIHDLQVHNYGPGRVFATVHAEVPANRDILVSHDIIDNIEREVGHEMNLNLVIHMDPVVTDDERLNQLHAQVQQIVVGIDSNLSMHDFRAVFGPTHTN
-179 QLVAKAYG
+179 LVFDVVVP
-187 IPGFQ
+187 PGF
-192 VYVLANGLFVSMQE
+192 S
-206 EGRTITRPVES
+206 
-217 GDAAGQEH
+217 
-225 LFGQEHLASRAHL
+225 
-238 ASQVRYVPLSSV
+238 LSDSE
-250 HLGRVAAVN
+250 
-259 NLSREIVA
+259 LSR
-267 QKYTVEEASRK
+267 R
-278 IEQIDKLPFT
+278 IEQQ
-288 SNAVQT
+288 VQT
-294 LMSGLGAGA
+294 LGSY
-303 FCILFGGSLLDSA
+303 FC
-316 AAFLSGLVLW
+316 
-326 IFVLFLT
+326 
-333 ARGANKIMVN
+333 
-343 ILASALVTAMGVLF
+343 
-357 FHLFSFG
+357 
-364 DSMDMIVIGSIVPL
+364 VITVDHNYAYFPQ
-378 LPGVPLTNSIR
+378 N
-389 DYLNGDYLSGTI
+389 
-401 RMIDAVL
+401 AK
-408 VACCIA
+408 
-414 LGVGIVLRVFQLVT
+414 
-428 A
+428 

>member
-162 EALLKNGGEI
+162 EALQATAADSLNDVFSTGAVLLSTLVYQFTTIPIDGWVGMLVAI
-172 FRVQQTM
+172 FITVSGVKLIMETGSPLLGQAPDPQMVRELEEKITAYDGVIGIHDLQVHNYGPGRVFATVHAEVPANRDILVSHDIIDNIEREVGHEMNLNLVIHMDPVVTDDERLNQLHAQVQQIVAGIDSNLSMHDFRAVFGPTHTN
-179 QLVAKAYG
+179 LVFDVVVP
-187 IPGFQ
+187 PGF
-192 VYVLANGLFVSMQE
+192 S
-206 EGRTITRPVES
+206 
-217 GDAAGQEH
+217 
-225 LFGQEHLASRAHL
+225 
-238 ASQVRYVPLSSV
+238 LSDSE
-250 HLGRVAAVN
+250 
-259 NLSREIVA
+259 LSR
-267 QKYTVEEASRK
+267 R
-278 IEQIDKLPFT
+278 IEQQ
-288 SNAVQT
+288 VQT
-294 LMSGLGAGA
+294 LGSY
-303 FCILFGGSLLDSA
+303 FC
-316 AAFLSGLVLW
+316 
-326 IFVLFLT
+326 
-333 ARGANKIMVN
+333 
-343 ILASALVTAMGVLF
+343 
-357 FHLFSFG
+357 
-364 DSMDMIVIGSIVPL
+364 VITVDHNYAYFPQ
-378 LPGVPLTNSIR
+378 N
-389 DYLNGDYLSGTI
+389 
-401 RMIDAVL
+401 AK
-408 VACCIA
+408 
-414 LGVGIVLRVFQLVT
+414 
-428 A
+428 

>member
-1 MIEFLIRRFVPDWQQ
+1 MIEFLIRRFIPDWQQ

-109 LLGLELMGS
+109 LLGLELIGS

-162 EALLKNGGEI
+162 EALQATAADSLNDVFSTGAVLLSTLVYQFTAIPIDGWVGMLVAI
-172 FRVQQTM
+172 FITVSGVKLIMETGSPLLGQAPDPQMVRELEEKITAYDGVIGIHDLQVHNYGPGRVFATVHVEVPANRDILVSHDIIDNIEREVGHEMNLNLVIHMDPVVTDDERLNQLHAQVQQIVAGIDSNLSMHDFRAVFGPTHTN
-179 QLVAKAYG
+179 LVFDVVVP
-187 IPGFQ
+187 PGF
-192 VYVLANGLFVSMQE
+192 S
-206 EGRTITRPVES
+206 
-217 GDAAGQEH
+217 
-225 LFGQEHLASRAHL
+225 
-238 ASQVRYVPLSSV
+238 LSDSE
-250 HLGRVAAVN
+250 
-259 NLSREIVA
+259 LSR
-267 QKYTVEEASRK
+267 R
-278 IEQIDKLPFT
+278 IEQQ
-288 SNAVQT
+288 VQT
-294 LMSGLGAGA
+294 LGSY
-303 FCILFGGSLLDSA
+303 FC
-316 AAFLSGLVLW
+316 
-326 IFVLFLT
+326 
-333 ARGANKIMVN
+333 
-343 ILASALVTAMGVLF
+343 
-357 FHLFSFG
+357 
-364 DSMDMIVIGSIVPL
+364 VITVDHNYAYFPQ
-378 LPGVPLTNSIR
+378 N
-389 DYLNGDYLSGTI
+389 
-401 RMIDAVL
+401 AK
-408 VACCIA
+408 
-414 LGVGIVLRVFQLVT
+414 
-428 A
+428 

>member
-49 LFSGSIAVTADAV
+49 LFSGSIAITADAV

-162 EALLKNGGEI
+162 EALQATAADSLNDVFSTGAVLLSTLVYQFTAIPIDGWVGMLVAI
-172 FRVQQTM
+172 FITVSGVKLIMETGSPLLGQAPDPQMVQELEEKITAYDGVIGIHDLQVHNYGPGRVFATVHAEVPANRDILVSHDIIDNIEREVGHEMNLNLVIHMDPVVTDDERLNQLHAQVQQIVVGIDSNLSMHDFRAVFGPTHTN
-179 QLVAKAYG
+179 LVFDVVVP
-187 IPGFQ
+187 PGF
-192 VYVLANGLFVSMQE
+192 S
-206 EGRTITRPVES
+206 
-217 GDAAGQEH
+217 
-225 LFGQEHLASRAHL
+225 
-238 ASQVRYVPLSSV
+238 LSDSE
-250 HLGRVAAVN
+250 
-259 NLSREIVA
+259 LSR
-267 QKYTVEEASRK
+267 R
-278 IEQIDKLPFT
+278 IEQQ
-288 SNAVQT
+288 VQT
-294 LMSGLGAGA
+294 LGSY
-303 FCILFGGSLLDSA
+303 FC
-316 AAFLSGLVLW
+316 
-326 IFVLFLT
+326 
-333 ARGANKIMVN
+333 
-343 ILASALVTAMGVLF
+343 
-357 FHLFSFG
+357 
-364 DSMDMIVIGSIVPL
+364 VITVDHNYAYFPQ
-378 LPGVPLTNSIR
+378 N
-389 DYLNGDYLSGTI
+389 
-401 RMIDAVL
+401 AK
-408 VACCIA
+408 
-414 LGVGIVLRVFQLVT
+414 
-428 A
+428 

>member
-49 LFSGSIAVTADAV
+49 LFSGSIAITADAV

-151 FNRNLGKRISS
+151 FNRSLGKRISS
-162 EALLKNGGEI
+162 EALQATAADSLNDVFSTGAVLLSTLVYQFTAIPIDGWVGMLVAI
-172 FRVQQTM
+172 FITVSGVKLIMETGSPLLGQAPDPQMVQELEEKITAYDGVIGIHDLQVHNYGPGRVFATVHAEVPANRDILVSHDIIDNIEREVGHEMNLNLVIHMDPVVTDDERLNQLHAQVQQIVVGIDSNLSMHDFRAVFGPTHTN
-179 QLVAKAYG
+179 LVFDVVVP
-187 IPGFQ
+187 PGF
-192 VYVLANGLFVSMQE
+192 S
-206 EGRTITRPVES
+206 
-217 GDAAGQEH
+217 
-225 LFGQEHLASRAHL
+225 
-238 ASQVRYVPLSSV
+238 LSDSE
-250 HLGRVAAVN
+250 
-259 NLSREIVA
+259 LSR
-267 QKYTVEEASRK
+267 R
-278 IEQIDKLPFT
+278 IEQQ
-288 SNAVQT
+288 VQT
-294 LMSGLGAGA
+294 LGSY
-303 FCILFGGSLLDSA
+303 FC
-316 AAFLSGLVLW
+316 
-326 IFVLFLT
+326 
-333 ARGANKIMVN
+333 
-343 ILASALVTAMGVLF
+343 
-357 FHLFSFG
+357 
-364 DSMDMIVIGSIVPL
+364 VITVDHNYAYFPQ
-378 LPGVPLTNSIR
+378 N
-389 DYLNGDYLSGTI
+389 
-401 RMIDAVL
+401 AK
-408 VACCIA
+408 
-414 LGVGIVLRVFQLVT
+414 
-428 A
+428 

>member
-162 EALLKNGGEI
+162 EALQATAADSLNDVFSTGAVLLSTLVYQFTTIPIDGWVGMLVAI
-172 FRVQQTM
+172 FITISGVKLIMETGSPLLGQAPDPQMVRELEEKITAYDGVIGIHDLQVHNYGPGRVFATVHVEVPANRDILVSHDIIDNIEREVGHEMNLNLVIHMDPVVTDDERLNQLHAQVQQIVAGIDSNLSMHDFRAVFGPTHTN
-179 QLVAKAYG
+179 LVFDVVVP
-187 IPGFQ
+187 PGF
-192 VYVLANGLFVSMQE
+192 S
-206 EGRTITRPVES
+206 
-217 GDAAGQEH
+217 
-225 LFGQEHLASRAHL
+225 
-238 ASQVRYVPLSSV
+238 LSDSE
-250 HLGRVAAVN
+250 
-259 NLSREIVA
+259 LSR
-267 QKYTVEEASRK
+267 R
-278 IEQIDKLPFT
+278 IEQQ
-288 SNAVQT
+288 VQT
-294 LMSGLGAGA
+294 LGSY
-303 FCILFGGSLLDSA
+303 FC
-316 AAFLSGLVLW
+316 
-326 IFVLFLT
+326 
-333 ARGANKIMVN
+333 
-343 ILASALVTAMGVLF
+343 
-357 FHLFSFG
+357 
-364 DSMDMIVIGSIVPL
+364 VITVDHNYAYFPQ
-378 LPGVPLTNSIR
+378 N
-389 DYLNGDYLSGTI
+389 
-401 RMIDAVL
+401 AK
-408 VACCIA
+408 
-414 LGVGIVLRVFQLVT
+414 
-428 A
+428 

>member
-162 EALLKNGGEI
+162 EALQATAADSLNDVFSTGAVLLSTLVYQFTAIPIDGWVGMLVAI
-172 FRVQQTM
+172 FITISGVKLIMETGSPLLGQAPDPQMVRELEEKVTAYDGVIGIHDLQVHNYGPGRVFATVHAEVPANRDILVSHDIIDNIEREVGHEMNLNLVIHMDPVVTDDERLNQLHAQVQQIVAGIDSNLSMHDFRAVFGPTHTN
-179 QLVAKAYG
+179 LVFDVVVP
-187 IPGFQ
+187 PGF
-192 VYVLANGLFVSMQE
+192 S
-206 EGRTITRPVES
+206 
-217 GDAAGQEH
+217 
-225 LFGQEHLASRAHL
+225 
-238 ASQVRYVPLSSV
+238 LSDSE
-250 HLGRVAAVN
+250 
-259 NLSREIVA
+259 LSR
-267 QKYTVEEASRK
+267 R
-278 IEQIDKLPFT
+278 IEQQ
-288 SNAVQT
+288 VQT
-294 LMSGLGAGA
+294 LGSY
-303 FCILFGGSLLDSA
+303 FC
-316 AAFLSGLVLW
+316 
-326 IFVLFLT
+326 
-333 ARGANKIMVN
+333 
-343 ILASALVTAMGVLF
+343 
-357 FHLFSFG
+357 
-364 DSMDMIVIGSIVPL
+364 VITVDHNYAYFPQ
-378 LPGVPLTNSIR
+378 N
-389 DYLNGDYLSGTI
+389 
-401 RMIDAVL
+401 AK
-408 VACCIA
+408 
-414 LGVGIVLRVFQLVT
+414 
-428 A
+428 

>member
-1 MIEFLIRRFVPDWQQ
+1 MLHWSIEIKISCRQKGETVLEQSRR
-16 VQRTDVR
+16 
-23 ERYGTLAAAVGI
+23 A
-35 LSNIFLCII
+35 
-44 KGLIG
+44 
-49 LFSGSIAVTADAV
+49 
-62 NNLSDAG
+62 
-69 SSVITL
+69 
-75 LAFKIAGKPA
+75 
-85 DEEHPYGH
+85 
-93 ARMEYI
+93 
-99 SGMAVSFIII
+99 
-109 LLGLELMGS
+109 LELVTRIG
-118 SFEKILHPEEVGVSA
+118 EV
-133 LTYLVLIVS
+133 
-142 IAVKLWQGM
+142 
-151 FNRNLGKRISS
+151 
-162 EALLKNGGEI
+162 LLKNGGEI

-192 VYVLANGLFVSMQE
+192 VYVLANGLFDSMQE

-225 LFGQEHLASRAHL
+225 LFGQEHLASQAHL